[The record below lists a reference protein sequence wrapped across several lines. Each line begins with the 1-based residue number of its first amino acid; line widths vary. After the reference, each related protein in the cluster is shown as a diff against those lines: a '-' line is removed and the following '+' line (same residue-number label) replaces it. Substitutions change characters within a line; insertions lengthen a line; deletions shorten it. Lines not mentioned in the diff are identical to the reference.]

1 MEFWEENMI
10 RLVGMGP
17 GSIKCVTMEAIDII
31 KKSDKVIAFGRIAK
45 TVQQIRT
52 DVQAIDR
59 VEQITEMLDSAGEI
73 AILASG
79 DPCFFGILDFLQRK
93 GIIIDQVI
101 PGISSMQYMMAR
113 LKKSWHDAALVS
125 FHGRACSIDDI
136 KQSKTSIVLT
146 DSKYTPNYISH
157 FLDSMGV
164 KGKLYTG
171 FNLSYEDELIVEK
184 GIGADID
191 DISALAVVVIEN
203 EVD

>member
-1 MEFWEENMI
+1 MI

-17 GSIKCVTMEAIDII
+17 GSIRYITMEAVEVI
-31 KKSDKVIAFGRIAK
+31 KSSEKVVAFGRIAK
-45 TVQQIRT
+45 TAQQIRA

-59 VEQITEMLDSAGEI
+59 VDEIVDMLDSSKDI

-93 GIIIDQVI
+93 GIVIEQVV
-101 PGISSMQYMMAR
+101 PGISSIQYMMAK
-113 LKKSWHDAALVS
+113 LKKSWQDAALLS
-125 FHGRACSIDDI
+125 FHGRECIIEDI
-136 KQSKTSIVLT
+136 KQYKTSIVLT

-157 FLDSMGV
+157 FLRDMGV
-164 KGKLYTG
+164 KGKIFTG

-184 GIGADID
+184 EIGVDIE
-191 DISALAVVVIEN
+191 DISTLAVVVIEN

>member
-1 MEFWEENMI
+1 MI

-17 GSIKCVTMEAIDII
+17 GNIKCVTMEAIDII
-31 KKSDKVIAFGRIAK
+31 KNSDKVIAFGRIGK
-45 TVQQIRT
+45 TVQQIRA
-52 DVQAIDR
+52 DVQSVDR
-59 VEQITEMLDSAGEI
+59 VDQITEMLDTGRET

-93 GIIIDQVI
+93 GIAIDQVL

-125 FHGRACSIDDI
+125 FHGREYSIDDI

-146 DSKYTPNYISH
+146 DSKHTPHYISH
-157 FLDSMGV
+157 FLYSVGV
-164 KGKLYTG
+164 RGKLYAG
-171 FNLSYEDELIVEK
+171 FNLSYEDELILEK
-184 GIGADID
+184 EIGADID